1 MFKWS
6 FIIYYIKEKL
16 LPETHF
22 YSYRQTEIII
32 FKDLE
37 LFFEKCHHF
46 IPILLTLYLHVS
58 QLWELH
64 SASSSHKEFPPLS
77 SSIMQQEGT
86 ELQGIIGIFQTDAE
100 NEFKAQI
107 SHNSHGYHSAK

>member
-16 LPETHF
+16 LPESHF

-37 LFFEKCHHF
+37 LFLERTHHF
-46 IPILLTLYLHVS
+46 ILILLTLYLHVS
-58 QLWELH
+58 QPEELH
-64 SASSSHKEFPPLS
+64 SASSSYKEFLPLS
-77 SSIMQQEGT
+77 FCIRQQEEIEPPGNHS
-86 ELQGIIGIFQTDAE
+86 IIQTDAE
-100 NEFKAQI
+100 NEWKVKWATAVI
-107 SHNSHGYHSAK
+107 ESLLS